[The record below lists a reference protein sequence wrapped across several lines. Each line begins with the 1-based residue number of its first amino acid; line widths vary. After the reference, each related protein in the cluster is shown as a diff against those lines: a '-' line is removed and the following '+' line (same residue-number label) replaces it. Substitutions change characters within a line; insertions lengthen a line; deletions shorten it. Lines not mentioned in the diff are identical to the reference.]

1 MATLGIARRVPLAIS
16 GAWRRFSQDPAR
28 GRAALERAVPALA
41 APATGEGLR
50 RFDRAV
56 ARDRL
61 DEARLALAE
70 IPADDPARDSCLLA
84 LEVLSGRLTEA
95 AYTRPRDAR
104 ARRAQRAARRQLQTL
119 GLPVDAAQSHVDP
132 GSAAERRS
140 QRGDRF
146 GVLHVVTNS
155 LPLTQAGSTIRTQRV
170 ARAQRDLGW
179 DARVVTRPGY
189 PVTHGDL
196 RSPNPQV
203 LDGVPYHRLLPLLMP
218 ADEGVREAYARLLGR
233 LVDDVRPDVLHAA
246 SDHVNAA
253 AALEVGRQR
262 GLPVAYE
269 ARSFF
274 EDTWL
279 ARHGGE
285 SSRESELYALLRQRH
300 TETLLAA
307 DVVTTLGTGMRD
319 AIIARGVDPGRVF
332 IAPNAV
338 PLEFL
343 APRDQR
349 ASRARLGLD
358 DCLWF
363 GSVATVNDDEGLD
376 TLVDAV
382 ALLRADGLDARVLIV
397 GAGPDLAR
405 LRQHAEDARVPF
417 SSPGRVPFS
426 EVLEWYDA
434 LDGFALPRRDTAVN
448 RAVTALKPLE
458 AQARGVPAVGSDLPA
473 VAEVLAP
480 GSALAPAGDAD
491 ALAVALAALADPARR
506 REAGSRARAWVA
518 STRTWPSVMD
528 SYRAAYSFL
537 GALRDGP
544 AGPHSRSWRA

>member
-28 GRAALERAVPALA
+28 GLVALERAVPALA
-41 APATGEGLR
+41 VSIGGDALR

-56 ARDRL
+56 ARDRV

-84 LEVLSGRLTEA
+84 LDVLSGRLA
-95 AYTRPRDAR
+95 AAARAQPRDAR
-104 ARRAQRAARRQLQTL
+104 GRRARRAARRQLVTVGQ
-119 GLPVDAAQSHVDP
+119 PVPLAQGHSDP
-132 GSAAERRS
+132 GPALRRGHP
-140 QRGDRF
+140 RGDRF

-155 LPLTQAGSTIRTQRV
+155 LPVTQAGSTIRTQRV

-196 RSPNPQV
+196 RSPSPQV
-203 LDGVPYHRLLPLLMP
+203 VDGVPYHRLLPIVMP
-218 ADEGVREAYARLLGR
+218 PDEGMRETYARLLGR
-233 LVDDVRPDVLHAA
+233 LVDDLRPDVLHAA

-279 ARHGGE
+279 ARHDGE
-285 SSRESELYALLRQRH
+285 ASRESELYALLRQRH

-319 AIIARGVDPGRVF
+319 AIIDRGVDPARVF

-349 ASRARLGLD
+349 SSRARLGLE

-382 ALLRADGLDARVLIV
+382 ALLRAGGLDARVLIV

-405 LRQHAEDARVPF
+405 LRRHAEGAGVPF
-417 SSPGRVPFS
+417 ACPGRVPFS

-458 AQARGVPAVGSDLPA
+458 AQARGVPVVGSDLPA

-480 GSALAPAGDAD
+480 GSALVPAGDAD

-506 REAGSRARAWVA
+506 EEAGDRARTWVA

-537 GALRDGP
+537 GALRDDP
-544 AGPHSRSWRA
+544 AGPHSRPWRA